1 MKKIFVLILI
11 IVSIQNLFSQSINKS
26 ADSTIIYG
34 DYVLSD
40 TSYFK
45 SLDSFFYGY
54 NHFENVK
61 IFCLGEWH
69 GQIQNYNVFINLFKY
84 LNFRYNYKNIFLE
97 SGSAVAHYYNNYI
110 LGYDS
115 VLNFIEYDKGDYFK
129 PFKEAN
135 FNILNSLKEIN
146 RTKSDFDKIRFYSI
160 DPACFTYTSLK
171 FLNKTI
177 EKQSQIQIP
186 EFIYD
191 FKNQINNHSDNER
204 EIRKLIKKLN
214 KSIFK
219 DSIKWKGFFPNDFI
233 LFKKVICELY
243 FSEIIYNKL
252 SHSKFLQLREA
263 MILENFKNK
272 INIEGKSFFQF
283 GLSHF
288 SIPISKRKRKKEIMF
303 LESALNNR
311 IISRE
316 DYLALTIIYNKYFN
330 PAYYLYKDEIKNKE
344 PKYKFVNYLNER
356 SSYFDSERSYDGA
369 ILLF

>member
-1 MKKIFVLILI
+1 MKLIFLI
-11 IVSIQNLFSQSINKS
+11 IFYVTINLDLHAQSLKRYS
-26 ADSTIIYG
+26 TDSVTIMGNYDII
-34 DYVLSD
+34 D

-54 NHFENVK
+54 NNFDKIK

-69 GQIQNYNVFINLFKY
+69 GQLQNYNIFINLFKY
-84 LNFRYNYKNIFLE
+84 LNSRYNYKNIFLE
-97 SGSAVAHYYNNYI
+97 SGTAVAHYYNNYV

-135 FNILNSLKEIN
+135 LNILNSLKEIN
-146 RTKSDFDKIRFYSI
+146 KTKSDFDKIRFYSI

-171 FLNKTI
+171 FLYKTI
-177 EKQSQIQIP
+177 EKQNQIP
-186 EFIYD
+186 EFICD
-191 FKNQINNHSDNER
+191 FKNQINNHSYNDR

-219 DSIKWKGFFPNDFI
+219 DSIKWKCCLSNDFM
-233 LFKKVICELY
+233 LFRKVICELY
-243 FSEIIYNKL
+243 FSVIIYNKL

-263 MILENFKNK
+263 MILENFKSK

-288 SIPISKRKRKKEIMF
+288 SIPISKTKRKKEIMF

-311 IISRE
+311 IITRK
-316 DYLALTIIYNKYFN
+316 DYIAITIIYNKYFN
-330 PAYYLYKDEIKNKE
+330 PSYYLYKDEIKNKE
-344 PKYKFVNYLNER
+344 PKYKFVNYLNEK